1 VPRIRKIG
9 EDLDYGHCILRPV
22 VAGGWRPSTVL
33 VDQLW
38 HDAGDGSTDFCNK
51 IRHNRTFPQEC
62 HWPDS
67 DLGQS
72 QSINSSGSGKARQSV
87 LSVFRRL
94 YAARWV
100 DRVRPIASVFMRFLI
115 RSLYLS
121 CRELVHRAFHPVAVA
136 VGASRVDRVV
146 VRRPWHEA
154 VDTHSE
160 NRVRVGHVQPDGVQ
174 ALNFKTNLVPY
185 RSTSLAM
192 NDVIASQVDV
202 LCDQTTNSFPL
213 IESKA
218 VRGYAIT
225 SPKRHPR
232 FPDIP
237 TTAEIGLPQV
247 DVTVWHGL
255 YAPKGT
261 PIEILDKLN
270 AALQLALA
278 DSTVDARLA
287 GLGTELFPADQR
299 SREAHA
305 RKLASELERLR
316 EVVQKADVHID

>member
-1 VPRIRKIG
+1 VLYKH
-9 EDLDYGHCILRPV
+9 LDYDTATAFEPIGL
-22 VAGGWRPSTVL
+22 
-33 VDQLW
+33 
-38 HDAGDGSTDFCNK
+38 
-51 IRHNRTFPQEC
+51 
-62 HWPDS
+62 
-67 DLGQS
+67 
-72 QSINSSGSGKARQSV
+72 INSGPYVLTSRLGYEAKDAKNFLASLQEKGEKVAFAHAGIGTGSHLCA
-87 LSVFRRL
+87 LML
-94 YAARWV
+94 
-100 DRVRPIASVFMRFLI
+100 M
-115 RSLYLS
+115 
-121 CRELVHRAFHPVAVA
+121 
-136 VGASRVDRVV
+136 
-146 VRRPWHEA
+146 
-154 VDTHSE
+154 
-160 NRVRVGHVQPDGVQ
+160 Q

-202 LCDQTTNSFPL
+202 LCDQTANSFPL

-270 AALQLALA
+270 AALQVALA

-287 GLGTELFPADQR
+287 ELGTELFPTDQR

-305 RKLASELERLR
+305 KKLASELTRLR
-316 EVVQKADVHID
+316 EVVQKGDVHID